1 MPLLLRKSAP
11 SPSVDELSFTKRPL
25 PLAPATD
32 APRCLMH
39 ASSRSSL
46 RRLRRSSESTTEN
59 TNNNAEASGVVAN
72 ESEEDASATT
82 TTPRCTCGPSRRSS
96 QGSRKRF
103 SAKLEESDTLDPQR
117 DTEEDGSH
125 SSGCSHDR
133 DSTCNKC
140 AARAS
145 GEESSVYDSDDDRS
159 VAASDT
165 SSKVVIRDTQLA
177 VVDVELKN
185 LRKTFVK
192 TVYAKLTQMSRRL
205 GRRSGA
211 DTKRITSS

>member
-11 SPSVDELSFTKRPL
+11 SPSVDELSFTKRPP
-25 PLAPATD
+25 PLAPSSD

-46 RRLRRSSESTTEN
+46 RRLRRSSEAEPNDAST
-59 TNNNAEASGVVAN
+59 ASTSV
-72 ESEEDASATT
+72 ESEEDASAT

-103 SAKLEESDTLDPQR
+103 SAKLIDTDGLDAQR
-117 DTEEDGSH
+117 DTEELGSN
-125 SSGCSHDR
+125 SSGCSHDH

-140 AARAS
+140 ARDD
-145 GEESSVYDSDDDRS
+145 EESSLDDEDDGRS
-159 VAASDT
+159 IASSDT

-205 GRRSGA
+205 GRRNGA